1 MWTEFTG
8 QRGSGTR
15 VGDKRIEGNTHVT
28 IYEHHRV
35 SADRDGNA
43 LDTHALVDRLTSG
56 EAYAVAFGGQGGAWL
71 ETLEE
76 LVSSAGVESELATLV
91 GEVDLLLE
99 PVARELG
106 VVRPIG
112 FEALR
117 RVGAR

>member
-15 VGDKRIEGNTHVT
+15 VADERIEGDTHVT

-35 SADRDGNA
+35 SADRDGIPT
-43 LDTHALVDRLTSG
+43 DTHALVDRLTSG

-76 LVSSAGVESELATLV
+76 LVSSSGIESELATLV
-91 GEVDLLLE
+91 GEVDLL
-99 PVARELG
+99 
-106 VVRPIG
+106 RPTNT
-112 FEALR
+112 
-117 RVGAR
+117 